1 MCLKH
6 LLSTCLFVL
15 YSICSLQAQIL
26 NVEKVRLSSDSA
38 NYFLGSAG
46 VAFNANN
53 RSINDDGETVSFV
66 GLTANADFGY
76 ISELHSFLLVS
87 QFNYTATSDDPINS
101 TGYGHFRINF
111 LRNRQLS
118 YETFAQVQYDQGR
131 GMENRWLTGG
141 GLRFRLN
148 KTEKNSVYIG
158 VGAMYEQEIWNYPG
172 PSEILLTTRI
182 WKSSNYISGRFQLN
196 DHINLNLITYYQTGY
211 DFDAD
216 YFRHRISG
224 DLNLLI
230 NVTSKLSLTTTVFG
244 MYENRPIVPISKVVY
259 SVTNGIIVSF

>member
-1 MCLKH
+1 MFLKYF
-6 LLSTCLFVL
+6 LPICLFIL
-15 YSICSLQAQIL
+15 SSTYNLQAQIL
-26 NVEKVRLSSDSA
+26 NVEKERLSSDSA

-46 VAFNANN
+46 IAFNTNN

-101 TGYGHFRINF
+101 TGYGHFRVNF
-111 LRNRQLS
+111 LRNRQVS
-118 YETFAQVQYDQGR
+118 YENFTQVQYDQGR
-131 GMENRWLTGG
+131 GMESRWLGGG
-141 GLRFRLN
+141 GLRFRLK
-148 KTEKNSVYIG
+148 KTEKSSVYVGIG
-158 VGAMYEQEIWNYPG
+158 GMYEQETWDYPG
-172 PSEILLTTRI
+172 PSEAMLTTRI
-182 WKSSNYISGRFQLN
+182 WKSSNYISGRFTLN
-196 DHINLNLITYYQTGY
+196 EHISLNLITYYQTGY
-211 DFDAD
+211 DYDAD

-230 NVTSKLSLTTTVFG
+230 NVTSKLSLTTTIFG
-244 MYENRPIVPISKVVY
+244 GYENRPVVPISKVVY